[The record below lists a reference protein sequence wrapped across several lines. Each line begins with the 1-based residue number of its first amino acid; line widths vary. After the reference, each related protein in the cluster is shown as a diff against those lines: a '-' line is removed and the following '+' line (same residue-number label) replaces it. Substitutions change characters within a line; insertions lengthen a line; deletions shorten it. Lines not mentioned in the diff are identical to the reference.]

1 MRKKQAHIFAFAG
14 KGGSGKT
21 TLAGLLVRFLKEH
34 RMTPILAVDADSN
47 ANFNEVLGLE
57 VEDTLGQAREMLK
70 KEVSVGMTK
79 DVFIEMKVEQAL
91 VETKDFDLIV
101 MGRPEGPGCY
111 CAANNLLSRCIDS
124 LMGNYP

>member
-1 MRKKQAHIFAFAG
+1 MRNKRAHIFAFAG

-57 VEDTLGQAREMLK
+57 VEDTLGQAREDAEK
-70 KEVSVGMTK
+70 GSPSR
-79 DVFIEMKVEQAL
+79 DDQ
-91 VETKDFDLIV
+91 
-101 MGRPEGPGCY
+101 GC
-111 CAANNLLSRCIDS
+111 LH
-124 LMGNYP
+124 

>member
-1 MRKKQAHIFAFAG
+1 MREKRAHTFAFAG

-57 VEDTLGQAREMLK
+57 VEETLGQVREMLK
-70 KEVSVGMTK
+70 ENA
-79 DVFIEMKVEQAL
+79 Q
-91 VETKDFDLIV
+91 
-101 MGRPEGPGCY
+101 
-111 CAANNLLSRCIDS
+111 
-124 LMGNYP
+124 